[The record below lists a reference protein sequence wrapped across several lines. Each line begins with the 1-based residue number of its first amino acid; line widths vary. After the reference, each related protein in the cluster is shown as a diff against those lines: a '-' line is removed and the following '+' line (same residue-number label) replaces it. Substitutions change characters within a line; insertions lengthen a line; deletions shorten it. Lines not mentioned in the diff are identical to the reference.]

1 MKKRFLSLL
10 MATAVV
16 LTTTTSP
23 VFAAEEDVQDS
34 SAAAIS
40 ASGLCEHHSQHT
52 AECGYVPAAEGA
64 SCTFV
69 CEICN
74 SVEGGDEETNVCICT
89 ELCIE
94 GSSNPDCPVCN
105 AKEADLATCLGKP
118 EGATTVESWRFVEN
132 TDGLVVTEESGSY
145 YVQPSPGETG
155 IPLEE
160 LTALLP
166 QAVEAQMDGA
176 AVTVAITGW
185 SCEDYI
191 PTTEDETEATLWPTV
206 GEYIFIATVE
216 EGYAFDAAP
225 EITVRLRASNAMVAL
240 AASLSS
246 SEEYYKH

>member
-74 SVEGGDEETNVCICT
+74 SVEGGGEETNVCICT
-89 ELCIE
+89 ELCTAE
-94 GSSNPDCPVCN
+94 AMNQKCPVCG
-105 AKEADLATCLGKP
+105 A
-118 EGATTVESWRFVEN
+118 EGATPEGCALYEEPAPDAEQPAPARETAVEN
-132 TDGLVVTEESGSY
+132 WRSSSKRISRER
-145 YVQPSPGETG
+145 
-155 IPLEE
+155 
-160 LTALLP
+160 
-166 QAVEAQMDGA
+166 AQIR
-176 AVTVAITGW
+176 AI
-185 SCEDYI
+185 
-191 PTTEDETEATLWPTV
+191 
-206 GEYIFIATVE
+206 
-216 EGYAFDAAP
+216 
-225 EITVRLRASNAMVAL
+225 
-240 AASLSS
+240 SLSHCDTGNTS
-246 SEEYYKH
+246 RIYYMWCHIRCQSFC

>member
-74 SVEGGDEETNVCICT
+74 SVEGGGEETNVCICT

-94 GSSNPDCPVCN
+94 GSINPDCPVCN
-105 AKEADLATCLGKP
+105 AKEADLATCLGKL

-166 QAVEAQMDGA
+166 
-176 AVTVAITGW
+176 
-185 SCEDYI
+185 
-191 PTTEDETEATLWPTV
+191 L
-206 GEYIFIATVE
+206 
-216 EGYAFDAAP
+216 
-225 EITVRLRASNAMVAL
+225 
-240 AASLSS
+240 SLI
-246 SEEYYKH
+246 HI